1 MKRKG
6 FIFNERKLII
16 FTYKRRKLLKAVLL
30 LQFKIVNKKSNLRKK
45 REKITE
51 ASLLR
56 QSHAY
61 QKLKYKKKGRLD

>member
-30 LQFKIVNKKSNLRKK
+30 LQFKIVNKKSNLKK

-61 QKLKYKKKGRLD
+61 QKLKYKKKGRQD